1 MEHLITVTDVA
12 VRYDDTVA
20 LDGVTLAVEPGEM
33 FAVVGPDGAGKT
45 TLLRAITG
53 LVRPE
58 RGAISLFGEELFR
71 HRRSIRERVG
81 YLSQGFSLYRDLTID
96 ENIAFFARIHG
107 IRNHRDR
114 ADELLGFTR
123 LAPFRRRLAGRLSGG
138 MKKKLALAC
147 ALIHQPEILLLDE
160 PTTGVDPVSRRDFWL
175 ILGDLRTRGLTIVV
189 ATPYLDEAERC
200 SRVGLIQQGRFLT
213 TGTPE
218 EIRDSVTGTIFEAI
232 CEDPRDA
239 QRRLRASSD
248 RAGEIAPEIQTYGD
262 RIHVK
267 FPFDASRDE
276 LDTLLRGAGVDA
288 SGIRTVEPSLE
299 DVYVSLVER
308 NQ

>member
-1 MEHLITVTDVA
+1 MDHLIDLAGVR

-20 LDGVTLAVEPGEM
+20 LDGVDFAVEPGEM

-45 TLLRAITG
+45 TLLRTITG

-58 RGAISLFGEELFR
+58 DGAISVFGEELFR
-71 HRRSIRERVG
+71 NRRAIRRRVG

-107 IRNHRDR
+107 VRDHRSR

-123 LAPFRRRLAGRLSGG
+123 LAPFRTRLAGRLSGG

-147 ALIHQPEILLLDE
+147 ALIHKPELLLLDE

-175 ILGDLRTRGLTIVV
+175 LLGDLRAGGLTIVV

-218 EIRDSVTGTIFEAI
+218 TIRSSLVGTIFEAI
-232 CEDPRDA
+232 CADPREA
-239 QRRLRASSD
+239 QRQLRIAAEQTGSS
-248 RAGEIAPEIQTYGD
+248 APEIQTYGD

-267 FPFDASRDE
+267 YPHATSRFQ
-276 LDTLLRGAGVDA
+276 LDDLLRSAGVVA
-288 SGIRTVEPSLE
+288 SGIRAVEPSLE
-299 DVYVSLVER
+299 DVYVSLVEKNR
-308 NQ
+308 